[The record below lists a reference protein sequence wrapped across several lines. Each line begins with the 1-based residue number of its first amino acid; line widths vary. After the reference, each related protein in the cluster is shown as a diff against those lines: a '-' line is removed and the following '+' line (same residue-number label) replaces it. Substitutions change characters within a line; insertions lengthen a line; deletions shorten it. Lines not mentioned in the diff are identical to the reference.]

1 MGDNN
6 FDGLVKFGTAAETVL
21 ALIKIN
27 ARQYMNSWREV
38 IEGTELEREH
48 AGIILRGALQYLK
61 NIILL
66 LKVVA
71 LTEGEGFG
79 EQGFIKK
86 LKTQLSD
93 KPVQEALQNLL
104 ADENVEMRE
113 QLQKIISPTN

>member
-1 MGDNN
+1 MGENN
-6 FDGLVKFGTAAETVL
+6 FDGLVKFGTATETVL

-27 ARQYMNSWREV
+27 AKQYMNSWREA

-48 AGIILRGALQYLK
+48 AGIILKGTLQYLK

-66 LKVVA
+66 LKVVT
-71 LTEGEGFG
+71 LTEGNGFD

-93 KPVQEALQNLL
+93 EPVQEALQILL
-104 ADENVEMRE
+104 ADENVEMQE
-113 QLQKIISPTN
+113 QLKKIINPVS

>member
-1 MGDNN
+1 MGENN
-6 FDGLVKFGTAAETVL
+6 FDGLVKFGTATETVL

-27 ARQYMNSWREV
+27 AKQYMNSWREA

-48 AGIILRGALQYLK
+48 AGIILKGTLQYLK

-66 LKVVA
+66 LKVVT
-71 LTEGEGFG
+71 LTEGNGFD

-93 KPVQEALQNLL
+93 EPVQEALQILL
-104 ADENVEMRE
+104 ADENVEMQE
-113 QLQKIISPTN
+113 QLKKIINPVN